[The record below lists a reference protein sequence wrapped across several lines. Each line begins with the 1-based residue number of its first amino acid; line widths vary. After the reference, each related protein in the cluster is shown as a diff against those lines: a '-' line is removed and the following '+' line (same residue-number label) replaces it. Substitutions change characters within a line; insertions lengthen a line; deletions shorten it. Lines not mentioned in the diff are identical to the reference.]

1 MRTLTLR
8 NRFQGNSTIVE
19 NDFIDY
25 YMTKANGEYVKV
37 YLLLLRHLNTPDSSL
52 TISKLADCLECTE
65 KDIIRAFNYWS
76 KMGLLVIDYDDA
88 GTICG
93 LAIGKTSGPSDAAP
107 AIRKEETAKPVAAP
121 KQSHL
126 SEVLLMR
133 IRNSSDSFTLSL
145 SSTWANHCPARR
157 FRKLTISLI
166 HYIFQQI

>member
-107 AIRKEETAKPVAAP
+107 AIRKESRSPHQ